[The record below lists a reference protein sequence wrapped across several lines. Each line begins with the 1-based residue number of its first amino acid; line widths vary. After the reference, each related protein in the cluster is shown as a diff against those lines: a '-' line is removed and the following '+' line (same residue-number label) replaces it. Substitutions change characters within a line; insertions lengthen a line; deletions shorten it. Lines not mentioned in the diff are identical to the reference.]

1 MKKSNS
7 NKKTKYNQRINLLDI
22 GHIKT
27 IKDLKKYKINAPII
41 NNNYLFHYLILT
53 NNLDALKL
61 YTHPIYRYNSDGLDG
76 FMLAAKEKKYD
87 ILDYFIK
94 NKKYNEYLY
103 LKNKKNMNFLYYM
116 DPEDKEYYNIIKEN
130 DFVDWDELFQQYAN
144 TNLSSLDILLLKG
157 KYKTIKYII
166 KNIDIDY
173 KSYMSQPYHF
183 NLLLNTRLDKDNMI
197 DLLDLLESVDNNI
210 LKYTDDMGYDIS
222 HAIILQSAD
231 DMSLLK
237 YIIKKRGDDM
247 NRFTPISAS
256 HIFITAYKLGVK
268 NNDFKLAQYIY
279 DNVISKAKNDI
290 EFEETDMHGNTIVH
304 FILKI
309 RADYHKGNYSLEKAI
324 LSNFK
329 HWNRL
334 NMDKKSAL
342 DYIIKLDYDKYH
354 KFVSFRPEI
363 LPKKEMFSNSKWIKY
378 ITSLPINMSDNDYN
392 VNILETP
399 YAHSNMFQ
407 ARFTDIGIFSQYLK
421 EKYKNILYIPHYK
434 GHDVSPDWDD
444 DMMLPDNML
453 KFNNNFP
460 WIIIWNNEDSFWIH
474 PHLNMLINKNK
485 DKYKAAIVFLSMRL
499 PDGGLHAGLIFYDFT
514 NKIIER
520 FDPYGNTTILDGYL
534 DEKLK
539 EKLTDG
545 THMKYCSPECYFP
558 VSGFQTL
565 SDENN
570 IMNQKMGDFGG
581 YCLAWCI
588 WYVEHKLTNMNVKSK
603 DLVRKTL
610 NRFMSMN
617 IKPMGYI
624 RNYANYISKFRLG
637 YLKKIGIPENITS
650 NENLNN
656 TYNNIINN
664 NIIKLYN

>member
-7 NKKTKYNQRINLLDI
+7 KKPKYSSNINLMDI
-22 GHIKT
+22 GNIKT
-27 IKDLKKYKINAPII
+27 IKELKKYKINAPLI

-53 NNLDALKL
+53 NNIVALKL
-61 YTHPIYRYNSDGLDG
+61 YNHPIYRYNSDGLDG

-94 NKKYNEYLY
+94 KDSYKEYLY

-116 DPEDKEYYNIIKEN
+116 EPEDKEYYDIIKDN
-130 DFVDWDELFQQYAN
+130 DFVEWDELFQQYAN
-144 TNLSSLDILLLKG
+144 TNLSPLDILLLKG
-157 KYKTIKYII
+157 RYKTIKYVIE
-166 KNIDIDY
+166 NIDIDY

-183 NLLLNTRLDKDNMI
+183 NILLNTRLDNNRII
-197 DLLDLLESVDNNI
+197 DILDLLESVDNNI

-222 HAIILQSAD
+222 HAIVLKSID
-231 DMSLLK
+231 NMDLLK
-237 YIIKKRGDDM
+237 YIIKKRGPDI

-256 HIFITAYKLGVK
+256 HIFITAYKLGIK
-268 NNDFKLAQYIY
+268 NNDYKLAQYIY
-279 DNVISKAKNDI
+279 DHVVSIADNDV
-290 EFEETDMHGNTIVH
+290 EFEETDMHGYTIPQ
-304 FILKI
+304 FILKM
-309 RADYHKGNYSLEKAI
+309 RATYNKGDYKLEKEI
-324 LSNFK
+324 LTDFK

-342 DYIIKLDYDKYH
+342 DYIIKLDYEKYH

-363 LPKKEMFSNSKWIKY
+363 LPKKEMFSSAKWIKY
-378 ITSLPINMSDNDYN
+378 ITSLPINKLDNDYN
-392 VNILETP
+392 INILETP

-407 ARFTDIGIFSQYLK
+407 ARFSDIGIFSIYLK
-421 EKYKNILYIPHYK
+421 EKYNNTLYIPHYK
-434 GHDVSPDWDD
+434 GKDVIPDWDD

-453 KFNNNFP
+453 KYNNNFP
-460 WIIIWNNEDSFWIH
+460 WIIIWNNEDSYWIH

-499 PDGGLHAGLIFYDFT
+499 PDGGLHACLIFYDFI
-514 NKIIER
+514 NKVIER
-520 FDPYGNTTILDGYL
+520 FDPYGNTTIFDGYL
-534 DEKLK
+534 DETLK
-539 EKLTDG
+539 DKLTYG
-545 THMKYCSPECYFP
+545 THMKYCSPDCYFP

-588 WYVEHKLTNMNVKSK
+588 WYIEHKLTNMNVNSK

-617 IKPMGYI
+617 IKPMEYI
-624 RNYANYISKFRLG
+624 RNYANYISHFRLG
-637 YLKKIGIPENITS
+637 FLKKIGIPENITS

-656 TYNNIINN
+656 MYNNIINT